1 MGDLRKR
8 KGEYEL
14 RVAVTSTNGKDIDLH
29 FGDAKSFLIFEVK
42 DGSSEFLEIREKT
55 DLPIENHTDRWIESL
70 EILKDCKA
78 VICSKI
84 GKEPS
89 IELRKSG
96 IRPIQLD
103 ISVKDAL
110 KECSNHTI

>member
-1 MGDLRKR
+1 MK
-8 KGEYEL
+8 
-14 RVAVTSTNGKDIDLH
+14 VAVTSTNGKDIDLH

-42 DGSSEFLEIREKT
+42 GGSSEFLEIRKKT
-55 DLPIENHTDRWIESL
+55 DIPLENHTDQWIESL